1 MSNFF
6 GTPAIPKAIP
16 HEVEREVDAVADR
29 AGFRHREPTR
39 EPPRRR
45 RGTTKQLHN
54 LTMKLDIDDAETFI
68 RYCERE
74 RLSYREAF
82 SRLVATI
89 RE

>member
-6 GTPAIPKAIP
+6 GTTTAPKAVP

-29 AGFRHREPTR
+29 AGFRQREPLR
-39 EPPRRR
+39 EPPRRQ

>member
-6 GTPAIPKAIP
+6 GAPTTPKTIP
-16 HEVEREVDAVADR
+16 HELEREADAAADR
-29 AGFRHREPTR
+29 AGFRHREPPR

-82 SRLVATI
+82 GRLVATI

>member
-6 GTPAIPKAIP
+6 GTPTSPKAIP
-16 HEVEREVDAVADR
+16 REVEREVDAVADQ
-29 AGFRHREPTR
+29 AGFRHREPLR

-82 SRLVATI
+82 SRLVAAI

>member
-6 GTPAIPKAIP
+6 GTTTAPKAIL
-16 HEVEREVDAVADR
+16 HEVEREVDAVADL
-29 AGFRHREPTR
+29 AGFRHREPPR

-82 SRLVATI
+82 GRLVATI